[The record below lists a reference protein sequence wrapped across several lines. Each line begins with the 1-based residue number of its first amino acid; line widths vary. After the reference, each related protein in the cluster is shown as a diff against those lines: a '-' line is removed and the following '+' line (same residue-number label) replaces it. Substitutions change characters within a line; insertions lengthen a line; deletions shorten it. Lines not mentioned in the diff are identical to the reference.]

1 MKTLGSILT
10 QECLQGVFP
19 KRNLHVTNIS
29 KEELLEVVKEIV
41 QTDGQ
46 EIFRPE
52 AVERQVDILSRWLR
66 GDSEF
71 STKTTVFLWGN
82 VGTGKTTLLRALKKV
97 LEQKN
102 KVVHLFLAAELSDWA
117 AVDAEKFRQEKTAAF
132 LAIDDL
138 GEEPEKVMNYGTP
151 IYPIRTLLEERYSLL
166 SPTFI
171 SSNIS
176 PEQVGERYGERV
188 ADRLGQIAFSIKFPG
203 ESLRSWSCFY

>member
-1 MKTLGSILT
+1 M
-10 QECLQGVFP
+10 
-19 KRNLHVTNIS
+19 
-29 KEELLEVVKEIV
+29 EVVKEIV